1 MGDSVRPSRSLVEIG
16 RLDHHIKVEGQPV
29 TKPIKYACDDGFAV
43 RFRGYEAWACYA
55 DGQWREISAAE
66 AVCKHALLTERAY
79 WDMFGPTSRRPVP
92 PLPDHAFCDGW
103 RSPLV

>member
-55 DGQWREISAAE
+55 DGEWREISAAE
-66 AVCKHALLTERAY
+66 AVCKHALLTER
-79 WDMFGPTSRRPVP
+79 DPTSRRPVP
-92 PLPDHAFCDGW
+92 PLPEHAFCDGW